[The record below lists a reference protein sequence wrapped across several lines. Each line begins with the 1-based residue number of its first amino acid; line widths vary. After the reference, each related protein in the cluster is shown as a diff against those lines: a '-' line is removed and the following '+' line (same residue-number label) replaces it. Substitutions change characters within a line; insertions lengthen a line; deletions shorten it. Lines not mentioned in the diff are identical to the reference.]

1 MAANN
6 KKILRILDAN
16 YNRSKEGLRVLED
29 IFRFLKDNYSFTR
42 KLRRMRHN
50 LENAVSQN
58 LLIDAL
64 SMRNTNADVGRN
76 IDKLDLER
84 KTLSELII
92 SNFQR
97 VKESLRVMEEIAK
110 LINVNPLTFKNMR
123 YKLYELEKEV
133 FKRKFNISHTRRR
146 HRKQK

>member
-110 LINVNPLTFKNMR
+110 LINANPLTFKNMR
-123 YKLYELEKEV
+123 YKLYELEKEA